1 MKIIAKMVDLI
12 DDELDG
18 AREYAELAHKEK
30 AEHPR
35 LADKFIEL
43 ADAEMGHVRVLHTEI
58 TKLIEDVRQRDG
70 EPPAD
75 MMAIYNYE
83 HGKQIKHA
91 ATIRQMI
98 ADYKNA

>member
-1 MKIIAKMVDLI
+1 MTIIETLVDRM

-18 AREYAELAHKEK
+18 AHRYTELAHKN
-30 AEHPR
+30 HMQYPR

-43 ADAEMGHVRVLHTEI
+43 AEAEMSHMKVLHAEATRI
-58 TKLIEDVRQRDG
+58 IEDIRQTKG

-83 HGKQIKHA
+83 HKKMMERAAKIK
-91 ATIRQMI
+91 QMI
-98 ADYKNA
+98 SEYKNS